1 MSSTAGA
8 PVEAT
13 PLTGKPPLVRQLTT
27 EDVKESAQKHKSTA
41 GGASQGCFGLV
52 GAIMC
57 LSFYYGNDGDNA
69 VCGARLPLWL
79 KINGFGSIAYALA
92 GCVVGGVAAAI
103 MRRKAGCEPDA
114 LLSVV
119 LGICISLLSV
129 LELLPARMVHSGD
142 CLVFRHLFRRRRRRQ
157 ELGRS
162 GSCFLLVWFKWSGGA
177 RGVMCANPCDE
188 GIYIGMEIYLFFSLV
203 IPLVICCCMCCCLG
217 FIASRES
224 ATKVAW

>member
-79 KINGFGSIAYALA
+79 KVNGFGSIAYALA

-103 MRRKAGCEPDA
+103 MRRGPEPDA

-119 LGICISLLSV
+119 LGICISLLS
-129 LELLPARMVHSGD
+129 
-142 CLVFRHLFRRRRRRQ
+142 CL
-157 ELGRS
+157 
-162 GSCFLLVWFKWSGGA
+162 SCFLLVWFILGIVWFFDTCSDVGKNWDEAAKA

-224 ATKVAW
+224 AK

>member
-1 MSSTAGA
+1 MSSPAGA

-79 KINGFGSIAYALA
+79 KVNGFGSIAYALA

-103 MRRKAGCEPDA
+103 MRRGPEPDA
-114 LLSVV
+114 LLSVL
-119 LGICISLLSV
+119 LGICISLLS
-129 LELLPARMVHSGD
+129 
-142 CLVFRHLFRRRRRRQ
+142 CL
-157 ELGRS
+157 
-162 GSCFLLVWFKWSGGA
+162 SCFMLVWFVM
-177 RGVMCANPCDE
+177 GVLWFFETCSDVGTNGPLCANPCDA

-203 IPLVICCCMCCCLG
+203 IPLVICCCMCCCLAAV
-217 FIASRES
+217 ASRES
-224 ATKVAW
+224 VQRS

>member
-79 KINGFGSIAYALA
+79 KVNGFGSIAYALA

-103 MRRKAGCEPDA
+103 MRRGPEPDA
-114 LLSVV
+114 LLSAV
-119 LGICISLLSV
+119 LALFISLLS
-129 LELLPARMVHSGD
+129 
-142 CLVFRHLFRRRRRRQ
+142 CF
-157 ELGRS
+157 
-162 GSCFLLVWFKWSGGA
+162 SCFLLVWFILGIVWFFDTCSAVGTNWDQVAKA
-177 RGVMCANPCDE
+177 RGPLCANPCDE

-224 ATKVAW
+224 AK

>member
-79 KINGFGSIAYALA
+79 KVNGFGSIAYALA
-92 GCVVGGVAAAI
+92 GCIVGGVAAAI
-103 MRRKAGCEPDA
+103 MRRGPEPDA

-119 LGICISLLSV
+119 LGICISLLS
-129 LELLPARMVHSGD
+129 
-142 CLVFRHLFRRRRRRQ
+142 CL
-157 ELGRS
+157 
-162 GSCFLLVWFKWSGGA
+162 SCFLLVWFIL
-177 RGVMCANPCDE
+177 GVVWFFDTCSDVGKMCANPCNE

-224 ATKVAW
+224 GNAKA

>member
-69 VCGARLPLWL
+69 VCGAQLPLWL
-79 KINGFGSIAYALA
+79 KVNGFGSIAYALA

-103 MRRKAGCEPDA
+103 MRRGPEPDA
-114 LLSVV
+114 LLSAV
-119 LGICISLLSV
+119 LALFISLLS
-129 LELLPARMVHSGD
+129 
-142 CLVFRHLFRRRRRRQ
+142 CF
-157 ELGRS
+157 
-162 GSCFLLVWFKWSGGA
+162 SCFLLVWFILGIVWFFDTCSAVGTNWDQVAKA
-177 RGVMCANPCDE
+177 RGPLCANPCDE

-224 ATKVAW
+224 AK

>member
-79 KINGFGSIAYALA
+79 KVNGFGSIAYALA

-103 MRRKAGCEPDA
+103 MRRGPEPDA

-119 LGICISLLSV
+119 LGICISLLS
-129 LELLPARMVHSGD
+129 
-142 CLVFRHLFRRRRRRQ
+142 CL
-157 ELGRS
+157 
-162 GSCFLLVWFKWSGGA
+162 SCFLLVWFILGIVWFFDTCSAVGKNWDEVAKA
-177 RGVMCANPCDE
+177 RGPLCANPCDE

-224 ATKVAW
+224 AK

>member
-79 KINGFGSIAYALA
+79 KVNGFGSIAYALA

-103 MRRKAGCEPDA
+103 MRRGPEPDA

-119 LGICISLLSV
+119 LGICISLLS
-129 LELLPARMVHSGD
+129 
-142 CLVFRHLFRRRRRRQ
+142 CL
-157 ELGRS
+157 
-162 GSCFLLVWFKWSGGA
+162 SCFLLVWFILGIVWFFDTCSAVGTNWDQVAKA
-177 RGVMCANPCDE
+177 RGPLCANPCDE

-224 ATKVAW
+224 AK